1 MEDINFKKHLN
12 ITYENNQSS
21 ESIKNILINK
31 LSKENKDI
39 ILLEITE
46 ENMKNESY
54 ITKKLKDLHNEME
67 RRYKIFWESDIRT
80 FSEYNIKKP
89 EKLNTIILVLHDCLD
104 QITKQKSYEEIIVK
118 LLQKSNHSGI
128 HIWNINTREK
138 YIKNNL
144 FERWMIEE
152 III

>member
-1 MEDINFKKHLN
+1 
-12 ITYENNQSS
+12 
-21 ESIKNILINK
+21 
-31 LSKENKDI
+31 
-39 ILLEITE
+39 
-46 ENMKNESY
+46 MKNESY

-138 YIKNNL
+138 YIKSNL

>member
-1 MEDINFKKHLN
+1 MEDINFNKHLN

-67 RRYKIFWESDIRT
+67 RRNKIFWESDIRT

-89 EKLNTIILVLHDCLD
+89 EKFDYFSFT
-104 QITKQKSYEEIIVK
+104 
-118 LLQKSNHSGI
+118 
-128 HIWNINTREK
+128 
-138 YIKNNL
+138 
-144 FERWMIEE
+144 
-152 III
+152 